1 MGNFMIRWSRILLLP
16 CLLALTSCMAMMDKD
31 FHTVVAPSSTSIN
44 GELASLNV
52 VEAPPEERTGLM
64 VNRLSVSDYIIK
76 QWYIGLDDAIIQSGV
91 FTGHRQLTLSVS
103 VRRMSLPLLGLGATG
118 TVEADYKI
126 TDQASGA
133 TIYDKPIVAE
143 GYVPFG
149 YSPIGVIRGNE
160 AVDRSVQNNIKAF
173 IADLETSLAAKPTAV
188 APAPTPHV

>member
-1 MGNFMIRWSRILLLP
+1 
-16 CLLALTSCMAMMDKD
+16 MAMMDKD

-44 GELASLNV
+44 GDLASLNV

-133 TIYDKPIVAE
+133 TIYDKSIVAE

-173 IADLETSLAAKPTAV
+173 ITDLETSLAAKPTAV
-188 APAPTPHV
+188 APAPAPHV

>member
-1 MGNFMIRWSRILLLP
+1 MIRWCRILLLP
-16 CLLALTSCMAMMDKD
+16 CLLALTSCMSMMDKD

-52 VEAPPEERTGLM
+52 VEAPAEERTGLM
-64 VNRLSVSDYIIK
+64 VNRLSVSEYIIK

-91 FTGHRQLTLSVS
+91 FTGHRQLALSVS

-126 TDQASGA
+126 TDHASGA
-133 TIYDKPIVAE
+133 TIYDKSIVAE

-173 IADLETSLAAKPTAV
+173 ITDLEKSLAAKPTAV
-188 APAPTPHV
+188 APAPAPHV